1 MDETKSV
8 KLPNKNEGKLPTA
21 FKWFHA
27 TSVNGGAMAIA
38 ATIASYFSLYAQET
52 IGITAAQLAVIL
64 LICNIWD
71 AINDPLMGVLC
82 ESTTTRWG
90 KYRPWFTITPIIL
103 MVDMWFLFSNPSF
116 IQASPMG
123 KCVWTCA
130 WYMVYGMVVTAY
142 TMPQM
147 AILPAMT
154 LDDDERNKVLTLG
167 AGVCALMFTI
177 ASTFSTQLVEIFGSY
192 RTLMVFYSVFA
203 IISFWGLFVTSEE
216 KYVMKTEGDGGL
228 KQLVFVFR
236 HKEVWP
242 VILVWVCA
250 SVSYGFMFTSSVY
263 YAQYIWA
270 PLRVNPDAIS
280 AGVMA
285 QVEAGTLDP
294 SMIEATIGGQI
305 GAGIGST
312 ISTYMGFI
320 SVGALISM
328 MVLMPVFIRLFKT
341 GWKTMLWS
349 QILTVALYLILF
361 FTGRMNFMYCCVMS
375 FLATVVGA
383 MVNAVVNI
391 IVNDTI
397 DFVMLKE
404 GKQLNA
410 VVSAV
415 KGFAQKCGTTLVNSG
430 MLFILALAKFDA
442 QLGPFGQPQSAITAT
457 NVVRFLVP
465 AIVSGIIII
474 VMVFYPFRKFFP
486 AIAEMKAKMAAE
498 KAAGEDI
505 HV

>member
-1 MDETKSV
+1 MDESKAV
-8 KLPNKNEGKLPTA
+8 RVAPKDDGKVSKA
-21 FKWFHA
+21 FTWFHA

-38 ATIASYFSLYAQET
+38 ATIASYFTLYAQET
-52 IGITAAQLAVIL
+52 VGITAAQLAVIL

-90 KYRPWFTITPIIL
+90 KYRPWFLFTPIVL

-116 IQASPMG
+116 LAASPMG

-130 WYMVYGMVVTAY
+130 WYMVYGMTVTAY

-154 LDDDERNKVLTLG
+154 LNDDVRNDVLAKG

-177 ASTFSTQLVEIFGSY
+177 ASTFSTQLVAFFGSY

-203 IISFWGLFVTSEE
+203 IISFWGLFKTSEE
-216 KYVMKTEGDGGL
+216 KYVMKGDSGGL
-228 KQLVFVFR
+228 KQLVYVFR

-242 VILVWVCA
+242 VILVWICA

-270 PLRVNPDAIS
+270 PIRFGAAMAAGGEVDPGAI
-280 AGVMA
+280 
-285 QVEAGTLDP
+285 
-294 SMIEATIGGQI
+294 IGG
-305 GAGIGST
+305 T

-328 MVLMPVFIRLFKT
+328 MVLMPIFIKFFKT

-391 IVNDTI
+391 LVNDTI
-397 DFVMLKE
+397 DFVMLRE

-415 KGFAQKCGTTLVNSG
+415 KGFAQKCGTTLVSSG
-430 MLFILALAKFDA
+430 LLAILALAKFDA
-442 QLGPFGQPQSAITAT
+442 QLGPFGQPASATEAT

-465 AIVSGIIII
+465 AIVSGIIIV
-474 VMVFYPFRKFFP
+474 VMIFYPIRKHFP
-486 AIAEMKAKMAAE
+486 EIADMKAKMTAE
-498 KAAGEDI
+498 KEAGEEI
-505 HV
+505 HIDAQT

>member
-1 MDETKSV
+1 MAETPEAAV
-8 KLPNKNEGKLPTA
+8 KVKDDGKVSKA
-21 FKWFHA
+21 FTWFHA

-52 IGITAAQLAVIL
+52 VGITAAQLAVIL

-82 ESTTTRWG
+82 ESTNPPWG
-90 KYRPWFTITPIIL
+90 KYRTWFIFTPIVL

-116 IQASPMG
+116 LQASTMG

-154 LDDDERNKVLTLG
+154 LNDDVRNDVLTKG
-167 AGVCALMFTI
+167 AAVCALMFTI
-177 ASTFSTQLVEIFGSY
+177 ASTFSTQLVQIFGSY

-203 IISFWGLFVTSEE
+203 IISFWGLFKTSQE
-216 KYVMKTEGDGGL
+216 KYMMKGESGGI
-228 KQLVFVFR
+228 KQLAYVFR
-236 HKEVWP
+236 HKAVWP
-242 VILVWVCA
+242 VMLVWVCA

-270 PLRVNPDAIS
+270 AKRVDVEAIT
-280 AGVMA
+280 AGVMQ
-285 QVEAGTLDP
+285 QVESGALDP
-294 SMIEATIGGQI
+294 SMIEDSISGAI
-305 GAGIGST
+305 GAGIGGT

-328 MVLMPVFIRLFKT
+328 MVLMPIFVKVFKT

-361 FTGRMNFMYCCVMS
+361 FTGRTNFYYCCVMS

-391 IVNDTI
+391 LVNDTI
-397 DFVMLKE
+397 DYILLKE

-410 VVSAV
+410 VVSSV
-415 KGFAQKCGTTLVNSG
+415 KGFAQKCGNTLVNSG
-430 MLFILALAKFDA
+430 MLAILAVASFDA
-442 QLGPFGQPQSAITAT
+442 QLGPFGQPQSAIEAT

-465 AIVSGIIII
+465 AIVSGIIIL
-474 VMVFYPFRKFFP
+474 VMVFYPLRKHFP
-486 AIAEMKAKMAAE
+486 AIAEMKAKMSAE
-498 KAAGEDI
+498 MQASQQ
-505 HV
+505 

>member
-1 MDETKSV
+1 MDETKAVRLSP
-8 KLPNKNEGKLPTA
+8 KDDGKVSKA
-21 FKWFHA
+21 FTWFHA
-27 TSVNGGAMAIA
+27 TSVNGGA
-38 ATIASYFSLYAQET
+38 IASYFSLYAQET

-90 KYRPWFTITPIIL
+90 KYRPWFTFTPIVL

-123 KCVWTCA
+123 KCLWTCG
-130 WYMVYGMVVTAY
+130 WYMLYGMVVTAY

-154 LDDDERNKVLTLG
+154 LNDDVRNDVLTKG

-177 ASTFSTQLVEIFGSY
+177 ASTFSTQLVEFFGSY

-203 IISFWGLFVTSEE
+203 IISFWGLFLTSKE
-216 KYVMKTEGDGGL
+216 KYVMKGQSGGL
-228 KQLVFVFR
+228 KQLVYVFR

-270 PLRVNPDAIS
+270 PIRFGAAMAAGGEVDAGAI
-280 AGVMA
+280 
-285 QVEAGTLDP
+285 
-294 SMIEATIGGQI
+294 IGG
-305 GAGIGST
+305 T

-328 MVLMPVFIRLFKT
+328 MLLMPVFIKIFKT

-349 QILTVALYLILF
+349 QILTVVLYLILF

-391 IVNDTI
+391 LVNDTI

-442 QLGPFGQPQSAITAT
+442 QLGPFGQPASATTAT

-465 AIVSGIIII
+465 ACVSGIIII
-474 VMVFYPFRKFFP
+474 VMLLYPIRKFFP

-498 KAAGEDI
+498 NAAGENTNA
-505 HV
+505 

>member
-1 MDETKSV
+1 MAETPVTAVQAKDD
-8 KLPNKNEGKLPTA
+8 GKVSKA
-21 FKWFHA
+21 FTWFHA

-38 ATIASYFSLYAQET
+38 ATIASYFSLYVQET
-52 IGITAAQLAVIL
+52 VGITAAQLAVIL

-82 ESTTTRWG
+82 ESTNPPWG
-90 KYRPWFTITPIIL
+90 KYRTWFIFTPIVL

-116 IQASPMG
+116 IQASPMA
-123 KCVWTCA
+123 KCVWTCG

-154 LDDDERNKVLTLG
+154 LNDDVRNDVLTKG

-177 ASTFSTQLVEIFGSY
+177 ASTFSTQLVQIFGSY
-192 RTLMVFYSVFA
+192 RTLMLVYSVFA
-203 IISFWGLFVTSEE
+203 IISFWGLYKTSEE
-216 KYVMKTEGDGGL
+216 KYMIKGESGGL
-228 KQLVFVFR
+228 KQLAYVFR
-236 HKEVWP
+236 HKEIWP
-242 VILVWVCA
+242 VMLVWVCA

-270 PLRVNPDAIS
+270 PKRVDFATM
-280 AGVMA
+280 G
-285 QVEAGTLDP
+285 EAEIG
-294 SMIEATIGGQI
+294 ATIGG
-305 GAGIGST
+305 T

-328 MVLMPVFIRLFKT
+328 MVLMPIFIRIFKT

-349 QILTVALYLILF
+349 QILTVAFYVILF

-375 FLATVVGA
+375 FCATVVGA

-391 IVNDTI
+391 LVNDTI
-397 DFVMLKE
+397 DFIMLKE

-410 VVSAV
+410 VVSSV
-415 KGFAQKCGTTLVNSG
+415 KGFAQKCGNTLVNSG
-430 MLFILALAKFDA
+430 MLAILAIASFDA
-442 QLGPFGQPQSAITAT
+442 QLGPFGQPESAIEAT

-465 AIVSGIIII
+465 AIVSGIIIL
-474 VMVFYPFRKFFP
+474 VMVFYPLRKFFP
-486 AIAEMKAKMAAE
+486 EIAEMKAKMA
-498 KAAGEDI
+498 GENQEQA
-505 HV
+505 

>member
-1 MDETKSV
+1 MAETPTTVV
-8 KLPNKNEGKLPTA
+8 KAKDDGKVSKA
-21 FKWFHA
+21 FTWFHA

-38 ATIASYFSLYAQET
+38 ATIASYFSLDVQET
-52 IGITAAQLAVIL
+52 VGITAAQLAVIL

-82 ESTTTRWG
+82 ESTNPRWG
-90 KYRPWFTITPIIL
+90 KYRTWFIFTPIVL

-116 IQASPMG
+116 IQASTMG

-154 LDDDERNKVLTLG
+154 LNDDVRNDVLTKG

-177 ASTFSTQLVEIFGSY
+177 ASTFSTQLVQIFGSY
-192 RTLMVFYSVFA
+192 RTLMIFYSVFA
-203 IISFWGLFVTSEE
+203 VISFWGLYKTSEE
-216 KYVMKTEGDGGL
+216 KYMIKGESGGL
-228 KQLVFVFR
+228 KQLAYVFR

-242 VILVWVCA
+242 VMLVWVCA

-270 PLRVNPDAIS
+270 AKRVDFATM
-280 AGVMA
+280 G
-285 QVEAGTLDP
+285 EAEIG
-294 SMIEATIGGQI
+294 ATIGG
-305 GAGIGST
+305 T

-328 MVLMPVFIRLFKT
+328 MVLMPIFVKFFKT

-349 QILTVALYLILF
+349 QILTVAFYLVLF
-361 FTGRMNFMYCCVMS
+361 FTGRMNFMYCCIMS
-375 FLATVVGA
+375 FCATVVGA

-391 IVNDTI
+391 LVNDTI
-397 DFVMLKE
+397 DFIMLKE
-404 GKQLNA
+404 GRQLNA
-410 VVSAV
+410 VVSSV
-415 KGFAQKCGTTLVNSG
+415 KGFAQKCGNTLVNSG
-430 MLFILALAKFDA
+430 MLAILAIAHFDA
-442 QLGPFGQPQSAITAT
+442 QLGPFGQPESAVEAT

-465 AIVSGIIII
+465 AIVSGIIIV
-474 VMVFYPFRKFFP
+474 VMVFYPLRKYFP
-486 AIAEMKAKMAAE
+486 AIAEMKAKMATEDQSGAE
-498 KAAGEDI
+498 A
-505 HV
+505 